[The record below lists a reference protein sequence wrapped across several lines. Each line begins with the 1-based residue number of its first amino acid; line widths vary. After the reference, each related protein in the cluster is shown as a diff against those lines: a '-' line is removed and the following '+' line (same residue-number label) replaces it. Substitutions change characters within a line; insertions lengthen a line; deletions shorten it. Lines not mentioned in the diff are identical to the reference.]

1 MTLKEKLNEILPE
14 PFLLEVLI
22 VLFMAS
28 IEQPGFESV
37 EGRERREVLKHT
49 TAYINAGGRGTRL
62 ETVLPKDAQR
72 GITKAL
78 IDFKDQPILLYHV
91 DRLERLGIGK
101 IIILAGDH
109 RNIDEL
115 VGEKLRT
122 YPNVELR
129 FEENQQGTG
138 GDLIKAVQAEQGPNM
153 YALIS
158 NVDTL
163 LDVDEGMVLLQ
174 HKKSEAEAT
183 IVLTTRDNVPNQG
196 AFLVDEKNRVI
207 VNSEARTRV
216 EDITP
221 PEKYMW
227 QGSST
232 GMVVINREV
241 LSTHPWQPESG
252 SLSVYGDL
260 LGEIYRRDGLYAYDN
275 GEKFFMDVGT
285 PATYGKMKRHPVLKD
300 ILDHRS
306 SESS

>member
-1 MTLKEKLNEILPE
+1 
-14 PFLLEVLI
+14 
-22 VLFMAS
+22 MAS
-28 IEQPGFESV
+28 FEQKSSSVTESA
-37 EGRERREVLKHT
+37 ESRERREILKNT

-91 DRLERLGIGK
+91 GRLERLGVGK

-115 VGEKLRT
+115 VGEKLRA

-129 FEENQQGTG
+129 FEESQQGTG
-138 GDLIKAVQAEQGPNM
+138 GDLIKAVRAEQNPNT

-163 LDVDEGMVLLQ
+163 LDVDEGAMLLQ
-174 HKKSEAEAT
+174 HKTSAAEAT
-183 IVLTTRDNVPNQG
+183 IALTTRIGVPNEG
-196 AFLVDEKNRVI
+196 AFVVDEKNKVI
-207 VNSEARTRV
+207 VNREGGSRV
-216 EDITP
+216 EGIVP

-241 LSTHPWQPESG
+241 LSTHPWRVEDG
-252 SLSVYGDL
+252 SLSVYSNL
-260 LGEIYRRDGLYAYDN
+260 LGEIYKRGGLYAYDN

-285 PATYGKMKRHPVLKD
+285 PKTYGKMKRHPILKD
-300 ILDHRS
+300 ILENRS
-306 SESS
+306 SESN